1 MLCRDDDNPQ
11 SKSESSNQE
20 TREQEAVVKYG
31 GTEELPLLQ
40 IVEKYLDTPC
50 IDDRRHLRVLTAL
63 KAIDAGATRA
73 ERQKQKD
80 AFCKKLDDV
89 FVQLGIEQQDMHNLR
104 SQFHKAVLHRVE
116 PGRHECPASKRH
128 WSLMSLPIVT
138 PQTGYP

>member
-1 MLCRDDDNPQ
+1 MVN
-11 SKSESSNQE
+11 
-20 TREQEAVVKYG
+20 YG
-31 GTEELPLLQ
+31 STAELSLHE
-40 IVEKYLDTPC
+40 IVEKYLRSTC
-50 IDDRRHLRVLTAL
+50 KEDRRHLRVLAAL

-80 AFCKKLDDV
+80 AFCRKLDDI

-116 PGRHECPASKRH
+116 PGRHECPASNGH